1 MKRFIKKKNILI
13 FLGVVYLAY
22 VLISQEITMHN
33 QKSEIRKWSEELQYV
48 KDENQELKDEVEI
61 SKQEE
66 NYLEKLAREKLG
78 LVKKGEETIIEK
90 KNKK

>member
-33 QKSEIRKWSEELQYV
+33 QRSEIRKWSEELQYV

>member
-13 FLGVVYLAY
+13 FLGIVYLVY
-22 VLISQEITMHN
+22 VLISQQITMHN
-33 QKSEIRKWSEELQYV
+33 QKVEITKWSEELQGV
-48 KDENQELKDEVEI
+48 KDENQELKDEVEL
-61 SKQEE
+61 SKKEDT
-66 NYLEKLAREKLG
+66 YLEKLAREKLG